1 MTAKRKHTKPHHHH
15 GTDETLSRVGAACKA
30 QGERL
35 TDVRRDVITVL
46 AKLKEPAGA
55 YKILA
60 IVNKGRA
67 KKLSPISVY
76 RTLDFLIQL
85 GAAIKIESQN
95 AYQLCEHD
103 HHGHSHL
110 MMVCDGCG
118 STSEVH
124 DDETSNILSR
134 LAARHG
140 HHLKHHAIELHGLC
154 TRCR

>member
-1 MTAKRKHTKPHHHH
+1 MTAKKKHAKLHHHH
-15 GTDETLSRVGAACKA
+15 GTDETLSRVGVACKA
-30 QGERL
+30 RGERL

-55 YKILA
+55 YKVLDA
-60 IVNKGRA
+60 VNKGRA

-76 RTLDFLIQL
+76 RTLDFLIEL

-95 AYQLCEHD
+95 AYQLCAHD

-110 MMVCDGCG
+110 MMVCDKCG
-118 STSEVH
+118 DTNEIH
-124 DDETSNILSR
+124 DDKAAQTLSK

-140 HHLKHHAIELHGLC
+140 HQMKHHAIELHGLC